1 MAREGRNED
10 NQVQHRPQV
19 LRRAFWTARQ
29 LDLELPVVHVTGIA
43 SDGWFSKDLTLG
55 QFGRAR
61 EHLARVDPLL
71 VQLEGRLS

>member
-29 LDLELPVVHVTGIA
+29 LDLALPGAEPLQLTA
-43 SDGWFSKDLTLG
+43 AESRQLRRDLAYWPYLR
-55 QFGRAR
+55 QAVEQRA
-61 EHLARVDPLL
+61 
-71 VQLEGRLS
+71 